1 MTKRTTTW
9 AVGVVAFL
17 IGGVAAQFLPPVYG
31 EGAEVQGAQVKGPK
45 WQYGLSV
52 RVRQGAEN
60 DFTKDTK
67 RFGLEVYRDENTNNL
82 IYMSE
87 TGSIAVVPAK

>member
-1 MTKRTTTW
+1 
-9 AVGVVAFL
+9 VAFV
-17 IGGVAAQFLPPVYG
+17 IGGMAAQMLPPVYG
-31 EGAEVQGAQVKGPK
+31 RGMEVQGTQVKGPK

-52 RVRQGAEN
+52 RVRKGDEN